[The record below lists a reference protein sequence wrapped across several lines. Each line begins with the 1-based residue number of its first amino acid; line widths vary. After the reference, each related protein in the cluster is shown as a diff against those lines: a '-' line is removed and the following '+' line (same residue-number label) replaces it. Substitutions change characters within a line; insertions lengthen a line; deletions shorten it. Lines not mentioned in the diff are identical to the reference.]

1 MDGEPLGKSVLGD
14 IDGSKEEIEILFG
27 SFVVI
32 GAPVIGAPVIG
43 TSVIGGMVLITTG
56 VMSSKVV
63 IGASVIIIGCMDA
76 TI

>member
-32 GAPVIGAPVIG
+32 GDGVIGAPVILITVSTYG
-43 TSVIGGMVLITTG
+43 DESDSDGVIGAP
-56 VMSSKVV
+56 V